1 MPFSLMDELDTYDI
15 GEITKIELYI
25 DTSLIDTLNFID
37 EEWPNMFL
45 FENLEQAAL
54 YKILVNFEYDLND
67 SLGININ
74 TIEFTIP
81 TKIKDLNGKE

>member
-81 TKIKDLNGKE
+81 TKINDLNGKE

>member
-1 MPFSLMDELDTYDI
+1 MDELDTYDI

>member
-1 MPFSLMDELDTYDI
+1 MDELDTYDI

-81 TKIKDLNGKE
+81 TKINDLNGKE